1 MAGTAG
7 SDACIPCRFETL
19 AGVGVGGGRYRAQAK
34 ALGFLISVSIN
45 SYRLEGGTGKAMA
58 VFKGNS
64 MK

>member
-1 MAGTAG
+1 MVVVAGG
-7 SDACIPCRFETL
+7 W
-19 AGVGVGGGRYRAQAK
+19 GVGRGHYRAQAK
-34 ALGFLISVSIN
+34 ALGFLIPVSIN

>member
-1 MAGTAG
+1 M
-7 SDACIPCRFETL
+7 
-19 AGVGVGGGRYRAQAK
+19 GVGRGHYRAQAK
-34 ALGFLISVSIN
+34 ALDFLIPVSIN